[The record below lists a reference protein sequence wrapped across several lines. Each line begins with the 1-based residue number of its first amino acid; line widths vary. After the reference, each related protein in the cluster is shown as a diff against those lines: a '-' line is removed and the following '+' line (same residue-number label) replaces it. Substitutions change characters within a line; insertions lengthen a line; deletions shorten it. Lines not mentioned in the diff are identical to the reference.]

1 MPDFCEICNH
11 CVSVCPAKAIYKE
24 TKILNNDREQHI
36 DYTKCA
42 KVFSRTLGCS
52 ICIKECTFFKGDFFK
67 IKQTLMKYKNK
78 HEKSK

>member
-1 MPDFCEICNH
+1 M
-11 CVSVCPAKAIYKE
+11 CPAKAIYKE